1 MLLVTGPEYRRSI
14 HVHQIGKSHLKSL
27 ADLVKGPDGA
37 VGPSRFYAG
46 HVGFFEVTGSSEIL
60 LGNAFAFPNGP
71 DIIANFLL
79 DL

>member
-1 MLLVTGPEYRRSI
+1 MIQVLNI
-14 HVHQIGKSHLKSL
+14 HQFSNLHLKSL

-60 LGNAFAFPNGP
+60 LGNAFAFPDGP
-71 DIIANFLL
+71 DIFANFLL